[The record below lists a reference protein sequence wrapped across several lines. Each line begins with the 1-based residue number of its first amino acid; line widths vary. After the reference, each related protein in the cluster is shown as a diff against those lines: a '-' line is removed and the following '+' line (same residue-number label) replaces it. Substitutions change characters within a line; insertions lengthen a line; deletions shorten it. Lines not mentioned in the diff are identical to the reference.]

1 MEGVFMITNINDE
14 NFQKEVLEEEKLV
27 LVDFSAC
34 WCGPCKMVAP
44 ILERISNEN
53 CNIKITTID
62 VDRSPVASIR
72 YQVQSIPA
80 IKFFKNGEVVD
91 EIIGFVPRKQ
101 IEEVINKNLYN

>member
-1 MEGVFMITNINDE
+1 MITNINDE

-27 LVDFSAC
+27 LVDFSAW

-80 IKFFKNGEVVD
+80 IKFFKNGEVVHTSGLH
-91 EIIGFVPRKQ
+91 ENCSFHVKLFFHFFYF
-101 IEEVINKNLYN
+101 IN